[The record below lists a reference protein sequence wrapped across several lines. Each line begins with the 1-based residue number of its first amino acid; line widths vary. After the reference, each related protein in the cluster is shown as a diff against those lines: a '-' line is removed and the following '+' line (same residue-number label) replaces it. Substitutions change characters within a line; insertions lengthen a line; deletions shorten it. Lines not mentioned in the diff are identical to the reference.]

1 MVLLN
6 RYMLSNEERGIIATY
21 IDKAEKIF
29 NFSTNEYT
37 PDNFIF
43 RSYVKG
49 VYFKSFLSTLSLTF
63 NKEYN
68 KEDKAEISKIFDK
81 HDSQIDEDFNY
92 INDIFSKFLNKAKLS
107 EFYRGKY
114 EEMVYTEEAQ
124 RKAEDIKEEAQ
135 SVYLIIEDFLRRN
148 ALDEELEAGI
158 EHCHFHIPCSN
169 CRKPMH
175 FDESDANWQD
185 EIYPAIRKSILSRF
199 NFDDEGRNELGQE
212 YIYHSLEFE
221 PMDFSRIA
229 YKIGVEH
236 EHIHFQVPANGSMI
250 HFDQNYKDW
259 PDIKESLLD
268 AFSSWSHNSCP
279 E

>member
-1 MVLLN
+1 
-6 RYMLSNEERGIIATY
+6 MLSNEERGIIATY

-92 INDIFSKFLNKAKLS
+92 INNIFSKFLNKAKLS

-114 EEMVYTEEAQ
+114 EERVYTEEAQ

-169 CRKPMH
+169 
-175 FDESDANWQD
+175 
-185 EIYPAIRKSILSRF
+185 
-199 NFDDEGRNELGQE
+199 
-212 YIYHSLEFE
+212 
-221 PMDFSRIA
+221 
-229 YKIGVEH
+229 
-236 EHIHFQVPANGSMI
+236 
-250 HFDQNYKDW
+250 
-259 PDIKESLLD
+259 
-268 AFSSWSHNSCP
+268 
-279 E
+279 